1 LPPAPSL
8 PAPQLGAQAGLNF
21 PQWYDAGKVAIE
33 NSPFSFQTLLGV
45 QFLLF
50 AWVETKRFLDF
61 KNPGSQGDGS
71 FFGITDD
78 FKGVENGYPGEACG
92 AGREAGWG
100 REGRRGV
107 AGGEDTGGVR
117 RPAGAPLAAPSTD
130 RPARAP

>member
-1 LPPAPSL
+1 MHA
-8 PAPQLGAQAGLNF
+8 QLGAQAGLNF

-61 KNPGSQGDGS
+61 KAPGSQGDGS

-78 FKGVENGYPGEACG
+78 FKGVENGYPGEALELGGG
-92 AGREAGWG
+92 A
-100 REGRRGV
+100 
-107 AGGEDTGGVR
+107 D
-117 RPAGAPLAAPSTD
+117 
-130 RPARAP
+130 